1 LSREEINDEKNRI
14 ENDAKKEI
22 LDFKITQKNL
32 LKQLHELTL
41 NIKMKEEMIKKYEY
55 NQLDM
60 SEKTK
65 V

>member
-41 NIKMKEEMIKKYEY
+41 NIKMKEEMIKK
-55 NQLDM
+55 
-60 SEKTK
+60 
-65 V
+65 